1 VADEEEDRRDG
12 PDALAGHVAARA
24 VAARGRTAVAHARE
38 ARAAVADDPLHP
50 PPARVLIFKLP
61 SQLTDRLCTRRVSV
75 LSVSC
80 SLPCSCC
87 VVRNLCF

>member
-1 VADEEEDRRDG
+1 VADEEEDRCDG

-61 SQLTDRLCTRRVSV
+61 SQLTDRLCF
-75 LSVSC
+75 LFLAMLMLCC
-80 SLPCSCC
+80 S
-87 VVRNLCF
+87 